1 MKTVLSVD
9 VAKNKSM
16 IMLMNSEGEIFID
29 TKEINHNLE
38 DFEKVKEIIVDSLSC
53 DESQVTMEANLK
65 DDLEADSLDAVEL
78 IMQIEEEFEV
88 EIPDEVA
95 SNMKTVKDIVDYIEA
110 NK

>member
-1 MKTVLSVD
+1 M
-9 VAKNKSM
+9 
-16 IMLMNSEGEIFID
+16 
-29 TKEINHNLE
+29 

-78 IMQIEEEFEV
+78 IMQIEEE
-88 EIPDEVA
+88 VA

>member
-16 IMLMNSEGEIFID
+16 IMLMNSDGEIFID

-65 DDLEADSLDAVEL
+65 DDLEADSLDAVEV
-78 IMQIEEEFEV
+78 IMALEDKYDIEIAEEDAENFKTIADIVNYIEE
-88 EIPDEVA
+88 
-95 SNMKTVKDIVDYIEA
+95 